1 MNWAIIVSDVR
12 IPLRRLEV
20 SCIISMSR
28 KVKTVIVFCVS
39 LVKTVIV
46 FCVLYPYMS

>member
-12 IPLRRLEV
+12 IPLRRLEL
-20 SCIISMSR
+20 SC
-28 KVKTVIVFCVS
+28 FCVS

-46 FCVLYPYMS
+46 FVY